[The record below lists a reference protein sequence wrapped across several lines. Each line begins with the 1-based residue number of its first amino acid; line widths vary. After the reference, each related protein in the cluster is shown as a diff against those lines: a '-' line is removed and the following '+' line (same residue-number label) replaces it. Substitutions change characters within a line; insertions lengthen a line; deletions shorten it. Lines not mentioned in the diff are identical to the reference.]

1 MGIEITYD
9 GESLYHKYPGEHR
22 PQDCYIEIDWRD
34 GRMTAAYNPEI
45 GNSVPLAVYHGH
57 VERFRIPALRSPAV
71 ERLLEKLEALAERAL
86 GGYSVGHDSQGN
98 EVAMFDGD
106 SDIARREIRR
116 VCEDETLDEQ
126 DQIVVYAA
134 EDWFG
139 VLPDKDLCDALGVS
153 AFSSDELL
161 ERLAEEAQEQMTG
174 GDLLEGALPWLK
186 ALRERMQDKFGEQAV
201 CSLSADGLELHTA
214 ASFDEKQSDEEAEFL
229 AKTLGVTIDQHVSPC
244 WFERGAFVV
253 SSEPDV
259 FEFTP

>member
-45 GNSVPLAVYHGH
+45 GNQVPLAVYHGH
-57 VERFRIPALRSPAV
+57 VQRFRIPALKPAAV
-71 ERLLEKLEALAERAL
+71 ERLLEKLEPLAERAID
-86 GGYSVGHDSQGN
+86 GYGVSCDIGGN
-98 EVAMFDGD
+98 EIARFDAD
-106 SDIARREIRR
+106 SDIARREIQRI
-116 VCEDETLDEQ
+116 CEDETLDEQ

-161 ERLAEEAQEQMTG
+161 ERIAEEAQEQMTG
-174 GDLLEGALPWLK
+174 GDILEGAVPWLK
-186 ALRERMQDKFGEQAV
+186 ALRERMQDKFGEQSF
-201 CSLSADGLELHTA
+201 CRLSASGIELHTA
-214 ASFDEKQSDEEAEFL
+214 ASLDEKQSDEEAEFL
-229 AKTLGVTIDQHVSPC
+229 AKSLGVTIDQHASPC
-244 WFERGAFVV
+244 WFENGEFILLCEA
-253 SSEPDV
+253 DV
-259 FEFTP
+259 YEFTP